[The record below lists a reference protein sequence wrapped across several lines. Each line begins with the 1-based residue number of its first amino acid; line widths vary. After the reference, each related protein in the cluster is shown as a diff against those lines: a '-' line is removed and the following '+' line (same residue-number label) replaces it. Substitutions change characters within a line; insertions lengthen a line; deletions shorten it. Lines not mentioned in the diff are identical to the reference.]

1 MLFIN
6 HDNGI
11 YYTPGVSYNVFRND
25 NEAIIETYDRDG
37 RKLREIKFETKNI
50 EVKKH
55 ENQS

>member
-11 YYTPGVSYNVFRND
+11 YYTPGVSYNVFRNN
-25 NEAIIETYDRDG
+25 NESIVETYDRDG
-37 RKLREIKFETKNI
+37 RKLREIKLETKNI

-55 ENQS
+55 EN